1 MQGNLCKIW
10 ESSQIWDT
18 YLYGESIRSKIR
30 TFKPLARISSVS
42 ADGDTVP
49 FAMRLIVDLDM
60 PVIIETCRVDRFLL
74 SMILSSN
81 IFILQL

>member
-1 MQGNLCKIW
+1 MRNMEIVPDLGHLFVWRIDKVENSHL
-10 ESSQIWDT
+10 
-18 YLYGESIRSKIR
+18 
-30 TFKPLARISSVS
+30 KPLARISSVS

-60 PVIIETCRVDRFLL
+60 PVIIETCRVDRFLF